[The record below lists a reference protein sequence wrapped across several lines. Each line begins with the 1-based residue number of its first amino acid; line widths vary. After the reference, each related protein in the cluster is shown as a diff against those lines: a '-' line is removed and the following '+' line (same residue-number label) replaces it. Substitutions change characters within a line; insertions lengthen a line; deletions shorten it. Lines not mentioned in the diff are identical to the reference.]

1 MTTTKKYT
9 YTIDAAGKS
18 IGRVASEAAKMLM
31 GKTTA
36 DYTPNIRSDVKVTV
50 INCAKLYTRER
61 KRQQKVYTNYS
72 GYPGGLKS
80 ETLANLN
87 ARKGHGQA
95 IVVAVS
101 RMIPRNTMHTAR
113 MKNLTVN
120 A

>member
-1 MTTTKKYT
+1 
-9 YTIDAAGKS
+9 
-18 IGRVASEAAKMLM
+18 L
-31 GKTTA
+31 
-36 DYTPNIRSDVKVTV
+36 
-50 INCAKLYTRER
+50 
-61 KRQQKVYTNYS
+61 YTNYS

-95 IVVAVS
+95 IVIAVS

>member
-1 MTTTKKYT
+1 MTTKTH
-9 YTIDAAGKS
+9 TIDAAGKT
-18 IGRVASEAAKMLM
+18 IGRIASEAAKALM
-31 GKTTA
+31 GKTSA
-36 DYTPNIRSDVKVTV
+36 DYTPNVLSVVKVTV
-50 INCAKLYTRER
+50 NNCDKIYTRER
-61 KRQQKVYTNYS
+61 KRQQKVYTHYT
-72 GYPGGLKS
+72 GHPGGLKK

-95 IVVAVS
+95 VVVAVS